1 MTFPRAAADVTTD
14 DIAQIISSMTGID
27 VGSMTEEDGQKL
39 LGLEHGI
46 HRRVVGQATA
56 VKALAKAVRRARV
69 GLKDPNRPIGS
80 FLFLGPTGV
89 GKTEVTRALAQEL
102 FGSAEMMTR
111 IDMSEYGE
119 QHSVARLIGAPPGYV
134 GFDQG
139 GLLTESVRR
148 KPYQV
153 VLLDEIEKAHPK
165 VWNVLLQVLDA
176 GRLTDVQGNEVDFRN
191 VIIIMTSNI
200 GAKNIAQK
208 IRESSLDFAVSKP
221 QVNKDDV
228 MRDLKKVMSPEL
240 INRIDSVVISKIRCL
255 ITNRKS
261 NEALRVFQKLFKI
274 GHDAKKCSR
283 VREILNP

>member
-1 MTFPRAAADVTTD
+1 M
-14 DIAQIISSMTGID
+14 
-27 VGSMTEEDGQKL
+27 

-102 FGSAEMMTR
+102 FGSAEIMTR

-119 QHSVARLIGAPPGYV
+119 QHSVAGLIEYPSGYV

-139 GLLTESVRR
+139 GMLTESVRL
-148 KPYQV
+148 KQYQV

-176 GRLTDVQGNEVDFRN
+176 GRLHRRSGQRGR
-191 VIIIMTSNI
+191 
-200 GAKNIAQK
+200 
-208 IRESSLDFAVSKP
+208 LP
-221 QVNKDDV
+221 Q
-228 MRDLKKVMSPEL
+228 RDHHHDLEHSTACFFDAFFDP
-240 INRIDSVVISKIRCL
+240 ICSTHVVISKIRCL
-255 ITNRKS
+255 ITIG
-261 NEALRVFQKLFKI
+261 RVKRSFARLQENVTAWF
-274 GHDAKKCSR
+274 
-283 VREILNP
+283 VN